1 MIPEEINTLE
11 AVFNQSLKA
20 ALDNIAPE
28 KIDEILA
35 NRDSAEFSDEWMKA
49 YQAIEEKP
57 FDEKTEDKISDI
69 RKEIFVSTFRSTGS
83 SDLPAYISDD
93 FGLICAY
100 YIHQIENSWVTNLLF
115 TYLHHKIPQGELMK
129 TDKTIKEL
137 IDQEIQY
144 KEQ

>member
-49 YQAIEEKP
+49 YQAIEEKL
-57 FDEKTEDKISDI
+57 FDE
-69 RKEIFVSTFRSTGS
+69 EIIKR
-83 SDLPAYISDD
+83 
-93 FGLICAY
+93 
-100 YIHQIENSWVTNLLF
+100 NS
-115 TYLHHKIPQGELMK
+115 
-129 TDKTIKEL
+129 
-137 IDQEIQY
+137 
-144 KEQ
+144 